1 MHSAYRLTPH
11 IRNLI
16 VIHHYGLTSK
26 CEVDWLCSFI
36 CAAIPALSDVRYVE
50 FGGAML
56 DYGYPII
63 KTLHNH
69 PSKPICSFAQLTST
83 HSQVATRSLLQD
95 DSMKLHQFII
105 RQLAV
110 DDHSDSILTWPDAGI
125 ITPSISAFVNTN
137 RTPKWVQT
145 RFNGLRKL
153 ALQLQAPSGHCS
165 LKQWDNFI
173 SQHPTL
179 HEIQFQDYA
188 DSWIHHTT
196 GGYFPLL
203 RSV

>member
-1 MHSAYRLTPH
+1 
-11 IRNLI
+11 
-16 VIHHYGLTSK
+16 
-26 CEVDWLCSFI
+26 
-36 CAAIPALSDVRYVE
+36 
-50 FGGAML
+50 
-56 DYGYPII
+56 
-63 KTLHNH
+63 
-69 PSKPICSFAQLTST
+69 
-83 HSQVATRSLLQD
+83 
-95 DSMKLHQFII
+95 MKLHQFII

-110 DDHSDSILTWPDAGI
+110 DGHSDSILTWPDAGI

-165 LKQWDNFI
+165 LEQWDNFV

-203 RSV
+203 RSVEDRYLLNLRLEGAIFERRQGEWDMTMAALKHLWPSLLDELASALSYFASMYPAVQTAIIRMGETEDDFENLFTIELPNESVHTFPPFLKSSY